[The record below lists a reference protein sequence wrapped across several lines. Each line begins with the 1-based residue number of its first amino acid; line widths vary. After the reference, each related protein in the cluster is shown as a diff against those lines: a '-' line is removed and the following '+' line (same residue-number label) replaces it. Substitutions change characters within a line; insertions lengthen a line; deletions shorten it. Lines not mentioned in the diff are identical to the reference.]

1 MRSEDV
7 TKLPYAPWLENAIK
21 VLSEHSVKSACIVA
35 NIESGDTLTG
45 YWKANARDK
54 AIFASNI
61 QSDIVIDTIY
71 GNASLIRQILED
83 AGDEEDVDYE

>member
-21 VLSEHSVKSACIVA
+21 VLSQHDVKSACIVA
-35 NIESGDTLTG
+35 SIEGGDALTG

-61 QSDIVIDTIY
+61 QSDIVIDTIQS
-71 GNASLIRQILED
+71 NASLIRQMLED